1 MAEDYEV
8 RAGDCMSSIAS
19 ERGFFWET
27 LWNHSKNAE
36 LKRKR
41 GDPNILKE
49 GDVVFIPDLE
59 VREEP
64 RATEQTH
71 RFRLK
76 GEPAKLKIRLMK
88 PKEEK
93 EEQDDDAPASSSASP
108 LGGLGGAVPGL
119 PATGGADDDSSDLAD
134 PDYVPPKEEEE
145 PIADA
150 DYVLEVDGVWVAKG
164 KTDGDGRLQ
173 IALPPRARVG
183 RLVVYPGLP
192 EERIITLDLGA
203 MDPVEEVS
211 GVRKRLRNLGYLCDP
226 EGPGDA
232 ADLQQAVRRFQEKN
246 DLTVTGSVDAATR
259 SKLKDLHGS

>member
-8 RAGDCMSSIAS
+8 RAGDCVSSIAS

-27 LWNHSKNAE
+27 IWNHGKNAE

-49 GDVVFIPDLE
+49 GDVVFIPA
-59 VREEP
+59 RELKEES
-64 RATEQTH
+64 RSTEKTH

-88 PKEEK
+88 PKDEEDK
-93 EEQDDDAPASSSASP
+93 EDAPASSSGSP
-108 LGGLGGAVPGL
+108 LGGLSSGVPGL
-119 PATGGADDDSSDLAD
+119 PQLGGGDDDASDLTD

-145 PIADA
+145 PIANA

-164 KTDGDGRLQ
+164 KTDGEGRLET
-173 IALPPRARVG
+173 ALPPRARIG

-192 EERIITLDLGA
+192 EERIMALDLGT
-203 MDPVEEVS
+203 MDPVEETS
-211 GVRKRLRNLGYLCDP
+211 GIRKRLRNLGYLCEL
-226 EGPGDA
+226 EGPGDGP
-232 ADLQQAVRRFQEKN
+232 DVQQAVRRFQEKN
-246 DLTVTGSVDAATR
+246 GLTVTGSADGATR